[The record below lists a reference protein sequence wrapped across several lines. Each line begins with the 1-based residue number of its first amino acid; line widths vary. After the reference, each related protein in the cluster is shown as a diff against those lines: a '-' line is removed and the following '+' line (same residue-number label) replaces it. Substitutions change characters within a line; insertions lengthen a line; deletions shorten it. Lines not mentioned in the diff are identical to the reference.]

1 MLMRDLTHLF
11 ALAWMLL
18 VVSVCSAQDAGKE
31 IIINEIMPNN
41 VNTVIDEDYKFP
53 EGWVELYNTTD
64 KDIDIK
70 GWFLSNARSNLLMWE
85 IPVECVIPSH
95 GYKII
100 YLDKEETVSSDHIHA
115 IIDSDNTSGKF
126 YLVRDDGSVED
137 EISKYRNALINHSYG
152 RCPSDTSSWVWF
164 EHATPM
170 RPNSDDCEERESAP
184 DVEYDAQGGIYY
196 GSLTVSLSAPSPYE
210 HDIHYTLDGG
220 EPTEQSPLYVSPIA
234 IDSSTVVKAKV
245 IREDVLSKTSNAN
258 SYIITD
264 RELQIPVL
272 SLSLNPEYLWDDT
285 LGIYVVGKTG
295 YYDDG
300 VEGPSNYRT
309 NRRRPLNMEYF
320 VEGERVV
327 NQLCEARIS
336 GGWPRIENV
345 KSLKIYAKK
354 KYGKKHFSY
363 NFFSDKKPKDAD
375 GYRSI
380 LLRNGGNDAQL
391 TILKDAFSQKFSGGK
406 VDVDYQSSQS
416 VIVYLNGRY
425 WGIENIR
432 ETDNDDYFLANYG
445 TEDIDLFKN
454 YELKEGSYDAYN
466 ELCNLLNQ
474 PQFSYEKLSSCVDVN
489 EFLNYMSL
497 EAFVGNYDWPYNNH
511 VFWRDRKNGKWRWLL
526 KDLDGGFIYWP
537 PSTDADIRGVNLN
550 PFNFLSRTEPYYS
563 YGNMDWATWMLEQ
576 MLSNPIVQRMY
587 IERIAVQLGDIFHKS
602 EIYHVVDSM
611 TSIIN
616 DEVPFHRDRWNM
628 SQTTWNDCLNKMPD
642 WIEYRNDI
650 LYGMLAEYYSLGEV
664 IPLAVKTH
672 METSVDDS
680 TGKGNLYLC
689 GEQLYRGRF
698 DGKWFQ
704 NDSITIE
711 ASPRVNGQR
720 FVMWLVLCIGKGNVV
735 DVKYLYDNKITI
747 KTGEKKSYSFTA
759 IYRGDGEDSS
769 IQPFSRIISY
779 SPNPVKNKLHIQ
791 LDMVGPSH
799 LEVVD
804 VTGRTV
810 LTENAISDNHTMDM
824 SELQPGI
831 YFLHVVGASVVEK
844 KVYKIIK
851 L

>member
-1 MLMRDLTHLF
+1 M
-11 ALAWMLL
+11 
-18 VVSVCSAQDAGKE
+18 
-31 IIINEIMPNN
+31 
-41 VNTVIDEDYKFP
+41 
-53 EGWVELYNTTD
+53 
-64 KDIDIK
+64 
-70 GWFLSNARSNLLMWE
+70 
-85 IPVECVIPSH
+85 
-95 GYKII
+95 
-100 YLDKEETVSSDHIHA
+100 
-115 IIDSDNTSGKF
+115 
-126 YLVRDDGSVED
+126 
-137 EISKYRNALINHSYG
+137 
-152 RCPSDTSSWVWF
+152 
-164 EHATPM
+164 
-170 RPNSDDCEERESAP
+170 
-184 DVEYDAQGGIYY
+184 
-196 GSLTVSLSAPSPYE
+196 
-210 HDIHYTLDGG
+210 
-220 EPTEQSPLYVSPIA
+220 
-234 IDSSTVVKAKV
+234 
-245 IREDVLSKTSNAN
+245 
-258 SYIITD
+258 
-264 RELQIPVL
+264 
-272 SLSLNPEYLWDDT
+272 
-285 LGIYVVGKTG
+285 VGKTG

-336 GGWPRIENV
+336 GGWTRIENV

-354 KYGKKHFSY
+354 RYGKKHFSY

-445 TEDIDLFKN
+445 TEDVDLFKN
-454 YELKEGSYDAYN
+454 YDLKKGTYEAYN
-466 ELCNLLNQ
+466 ELCDLLNQ

-526 KDLDGGFIYWP
+526 KDLDGGFTYWP

-563 YGNMDWATWMLEQ
+563 YGNKEWATWMLEQ
-576 MLSNPIVQRMY
+576 ILSNPIVQRMY

-616 DEVPFHRDRWNM
+616 DEMPFHRGRWDM

-664 IPLAVKTH
+664 LPLTVKTH
-672 METSVDDS
+672 METPGDDS
-680 TGKGNLYLC
+680 TKKGNLYLC
-689 GEQLYRGRF
+689 GEQLYRDRF
-698 DGKWFQ
+698 DGKWFL
-704 NDSITIE
+704 NDSITVE
-711 ASPRVNGQR
+711 AAPQVNDQIFLKWVVARVDDEE
-720 FVMWLVLCIGKGNVV
+720 
-735 DVKYLYDNKITI
+735 DVSDVQELYDNKITI
-747 KTGEKKSYSFTA
+747 KTNKKSSYSLTA
-759 IYRGDGEDSS
+759 VYEDNGDGVPLIKNLAHDLTC
-769 IQPFSRIISY
+769 Y
-779 SPNPVKNKLHIQ
+779 PNPVKDMLHVRIND
-791 LDMVGPSH
+791 LTSH
-799 LEVVD
+799 CALEVVD
-804 VTGRTV
+804 VAGRV
-810 LTENAISDNHTMDM
+810 VRKVNVVSDEYTMDV
-824 SELQPGI
+824 SKLQPGM
-831 YFLHVVGASVVEK
+831 YFLRIVTEDGRETSAC
-844 KVYKIIK
+844 KVIK
-851 L
+851 Q